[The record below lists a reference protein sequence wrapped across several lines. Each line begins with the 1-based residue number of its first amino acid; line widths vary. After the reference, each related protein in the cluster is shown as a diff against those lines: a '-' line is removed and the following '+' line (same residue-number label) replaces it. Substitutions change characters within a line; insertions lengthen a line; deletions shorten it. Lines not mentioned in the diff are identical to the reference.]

1 MGQLT
6 SREMILMI
14 VVIILGLAFFAAVC
28 VTIYYIFKRLENKDR
43 EENAH
48 FNEGQDNKK
57 IEPQSDIP
65 EP

>member
-28 VTIYYIFKRLENKDR
+28 VTIYYIFKRLERKDKA
-43 EENAH
+43 ENEH
-48 FNEGQDNKK
+48 FNEGQNDAEKH
-57 IEPQSDIP
+57 
-65 EP
+65 